1 MSLKRNPD
9 LWPQSLPSSN
19 HMILLFTDYGA
30 ADIYSGQLRAAIWSH
45 EPGVDIVDLLHTA
58 PNFNIKASAHL
69 LAALVPQFQAAC
81 VCLAIVDPG
90 VGSLRDAVV
99 MLADDKWYIGPDNG
113 LLSVVAARARKV
125 ELWRIIWRP
134 ENLSRSFHGRDLF
147 APIAAQIGKGIFPH
161 GKLAGTVMLQVE
173 FDASDLAE
181 IIYIDHYGN
190 AMTGLRAGA
199 MAHDEK
205 LRLRSVVLPYAP
217 VFSESTSAQPFW
229 YENSI
234 GLIEIALNRGHAAAL
249 LGLEIG
255 DMVQPCTRGL
265 SDL

>member
-1 MSLKRNPD
+1 MSLTKNLD
-9 LWPQSLPSSN
+9 LRSQSLTSPN

-30 ADIYSGQLRAAIWSH
+30 ADIYSGQLRAAIWSQ
-45 EPGVDIVDLLHTA
+45 ESGIEIVDLLHAA

-69 LAALVPQFQAAC
+69 LAALAPQFQVAC

-90 VGSLRDAVV
+90 VGSQRDGVV
-99 MLADDKWYIGPDNG
+99 MRADDKWYIGPDNG

-125 ELWRIIWRP
+125 ELWRIIWHP

-161 GKLAGTVMLQVE
+161 RKLADMLRLQVE
-173 FDASDLAE
+173 LDAGDLAE

-205 LRLRSVVLPYAP
+205 LRLRSVALPYAP
-217 VFSESTSAQPFW
+217 VFSESTSARPFW

-255 DMVQPCTRGL
+255 DMVTTL
-265 SDL
+265 H